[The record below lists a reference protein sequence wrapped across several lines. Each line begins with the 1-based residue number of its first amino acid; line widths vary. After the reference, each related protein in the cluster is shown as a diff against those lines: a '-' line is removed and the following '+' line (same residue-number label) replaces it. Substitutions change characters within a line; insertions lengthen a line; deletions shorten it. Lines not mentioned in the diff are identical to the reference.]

1 MNGKNSIMNTTLTD
15 VIWQPKGEYLEC
27 RAADFIKKH
36 DLKDWKGLI
45 KRSTDDI
52 EWFWNA
58 ALDYMGVRFNRKYD
72 RVLDMSKGME
82 WAQWFVGGELNIYD
96 NCIDWHLKKGQ
107 KEGVRTS
114 VGADHQA
121 VIWEG
126 EDGKIRKLTYGELDE
141 MASRTAGLLQRL
153 GVGKGDA
160 VGMYMPMV
168 PEVVAVLL
176 ACFKIG
182 AVAVPV
188 FSGFGVEAL
197 RSRLEDSEAKVLFT
211 ADGGSRRGKLIPI
224 KENADKAVEGLDHL
238 KHTVVLKH
246 MGNAVAWNDKT
257 DLWFDES
264 IKASERAET
273 IKDLPAE
280 HPSMYLYTSGTT
292 GKPKGTVH
300 THAGALSQISKELG
314 FSFDL
319 RSSDIFFWFSDIG
332 WMMGPWEIIGVT
344 FWGGTMVICEGTPI
358 YPQPDRLWDM
368 IDRHKVNTLGISP
381 TAVRGM
387 KAEGDQ
393 WVEKHDLSSLR
404 LLGSTGEPWDHD
416 SYMWLF
422 EKAGK
427 KKCPIMNI
435 SGGTEIVGGLLT
447 PLPLMPLKPCSLG
460 GPGLAMDI
468 DVFDEEGN
476 SLKNAIGHLVCKKP
490 GPSMTKGFLKS
501 PERYIETY
509 FSKFPGVWYHG
520 DWAKVDDDGSW
531 FLYGRSDDTIKVAGK
546 RVGPGEVESVLV
558 EHASIAEAAVI
569 GVPHEM
575 KGEALVCFVRTMPGH
590 EPSETLKGEL
600 KSLVGERLGS
610 VLKPEKIHFVT
621 ALPKTRSGKIV
632 RKNIRLQYLGEPV
645 GDLSSVE
652 NPEALDAIK
661 ELAGK

>member
-1 MNGKNSIMNTTLTD
+1 MNTTLTD

>member
-1 MNGKNSIMNTTLTD
+1 MNTTLTD

-36 DLKDWKGLI
+36 DLKDWKDLI

-52 EWFWNA
+52 EWFWKA

-72 RVLDMSKGME
+72 RILDMSKGME

-107 KEGVRTS
+107 KEGVRES

-141 MASRTAGLLQRL
+141 MASRTAGLLKRL

-176 ACFKIG
+176 ACFKLG

-246 MGNAVAWNDKT
+246 MGNPVAWNEKT
-257 DLWFDES
+257 DLWFEES
-264 IKASERAET
+264 VKASERAET
-273 IKDLPAE
+273 VKNLPAE

-300 THAGALSQISKELG
+300 THAGALAQISKELG

-319 RSSDIFFWFSDIG
+319 KSSDIFFWFSDIG

-558 EHASIAEAAVI
+558 EHAAIAEAAVI

-590 EPSETLKGEL
+590 EPSETLKSEL
-600 KSLVGERLGS
+600 KKLVGERLGS

-661 ELAGK
+661 ELAQG